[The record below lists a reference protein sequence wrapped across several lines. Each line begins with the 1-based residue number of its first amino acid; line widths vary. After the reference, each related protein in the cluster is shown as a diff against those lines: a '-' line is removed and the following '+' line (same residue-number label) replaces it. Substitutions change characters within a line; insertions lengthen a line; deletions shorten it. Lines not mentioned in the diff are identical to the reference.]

1 MRKRVLI
8 IGGTGIFGQKLCHHL
23 ATHFDLDLF
32 ISSRSEN
39 NAINFVHKLKRQY
52 RDKSFDYV
60 ALETAKNL
68 DQVLLKLTPD
78 ITIDCSGPFQ
88 SADYEIAK
96 AALKSG
102 SHFVDLADAPK
113 YLSGY
118 CDALNELATEQNVA
132 SIGGA
137 SSSPCFT
144 VALAQQLCAD
154 WRRVDDIEIAFVPG
168 GKGDVGP
175 SVIQAILSYAG
186 QTISTWRE
194 GKLGHIAGWANSKP
208 MHIGALGWRQTA
220 PAETYDAEYLGK
232 ILDVKSTVSFSA
244 GLESPF
250 EHYGVVSMAK
260 LSKWGLPIGHKSIA
274 RPLSRLL
281 HKIRFAIKPFV
292 TGRGGMMVRA
302 SGLNADGIYQSSEY
316 ELIVEQNQGPNIPI
330 LPTAAVIRKLLTQI
344 NTTGAAL
351 AFDTVDVADIEAE
364 CTNYPIYTQVL
375 NNYPNTG
382 IYRRYLGAQKFQE
395 LPGSLREFHNIDGY
409 PVWCGT
415 ADISSG
421 NSLAARIVSKIV
433 GFPASGKDVPVT
445 VSVQR
450 GINQHNDMSE
460 TWTRNFA
467 GKRFSSELSI
477 DKNGTFR
484 ERFGS
489 LSFEIGLD
497 VVDGAIVMPIKSW
510 KLETPFGAIPMPLW
524 LAPSSQT
531 REFADEN
538 GVFNFDVEVNLPLFG
553 LLAHYRGRLQPED

>member
-1 MRKRVLI
+1 MRTRVLI

-23 ATHFDLDLF
+23 ATHFNLDLF

-39 NAINFVHKLKRQY
+39 NAINFVHKLKRRY
-52 RDKSFDYV
+52 PDKSFDYV
-60 ALETAKNL
+60 ALDTSKNL
-68 DQVLLKLTPD
+68 NQVLLKLTPD

-88 SADYEIAK
+88 ITDYTTAENVVA
-96 AALKSG
+96 SG
-102 SHFVDLADAPK
+102 SHYIDMADAPE
-113 YLSGY
+113 YLGSFN
-118 CDALNELATEQNVA
+118 DALHDLATQNDVA
-132 SIGGA
+132 CITGA

-144 VALAQQLCAD
+144 VAAAKHLVSD
-154 WRRVDDIEIAFVPG
+154 WQRIDDMNIAFIPG

-186 QTISTWRE
+186 QPISTWRE
-194 GKLGHIAGWANSKP
+194 GKLDQIAGWANSKP
-208 MHIGALGWRQTA
+208 MQIGALGWRQTA
-220 PAETYDAEYLGK
+220 PAETYDAEYLGEA
-232 ILDVKSTVSFSA
+232 LGVKSTVSFSA
-244 GLESPF
+244 GLESPI
-250 EHYGVVSMAK
+250 EHYGVVLMAR

-330 LPTAAVIRKLLTQI
+330 LPTAAVIRKLLTETI
-344 NTTGAAL
+344 PTGAAL

-364 CTNYPIYTQVL
+364 CAPYPIYTQVL
-375 NNYPNTG
+375 NDYPSTG
-382 IYRRYLGAQKFQE
+382 IYQRYLGGQKYND
-395 LPGSLREFHNIDGY
+395 LPASLREFHKIDGY
-409 PVWCGT
+409 PVWRGT

-421 NSLAARIVSKIV
+421 NSLAARIVSQIV

-467 GKRFSSELSI
+467 GNRFSSELSI

-484 ERFGS
+484 ERFGN

-510 KLETPFGAIPMPLW
+510 KIETPLGALPMPLW
-524 LAPSSQT
+524 LAPTSKT
-531 REFADEN
+531 REFSDEN

-553 LLAHYRGRLQPED
+553 LLAHYRGKIKPAD